1 MLDHERELATIS
13 AQQRKGVHPGLLA
26 AAAVLVIGVG
36 AGSYFGFYK
45 PAVERREAAALAA
58 RMDAERSAREADEA
72 RAAAEIEAQKRIEAE
87 AEQARLA
94 EKAQREAQAAA
105 AARRRAA
112 APSTPAKRRG
122 SSKQRKANTDD
133 PLAGLDSL

>member
-1 MLDHERELATIS
+1 
-13 AQQRKGVHPGLLA
+13 LLA
-26 AAAVLVIGVG
+26 AAAVLVLGVG

-58 RMDAERSAREADEA
+58 RMDAERAAREAEEA

-94 EKAQREAQAAA
+94 ETAAREAQAAA
-105 AARRRAA
+105 AARRAA
-112 APSTPAKRRG
+112 APSGPAKRRRG
-122 SSKQRKANTDD
+122 SKPRKADTDD

>member
-1 MLDHERELATIS
+1 
-13 AQQRKGVHPGLLA
+13 LA
-26 AAAVLVIGVG
+26 AAAVLVISAGT
-36 AGSYFGFYK
+36 GSYFGFYK
-45 PAVERREAAALAA
+45 PAVERREAAALQA

-94 EKAQREAQAAA
+94 EKAEREAQAAA
-105 AARRRAA
+105 AARRAA
-112 APSTPAKRRG
+112 APSTPARRRG
-122 SSKQRKANTDD
+122 SSKQRKPNTDD